1 MNARLIARYRGRV
14 QGVGFRATVLFHA
27 DGLDVNGFVRNEP
40 DGSVL
45 VDIDGPKPHLQDLL
59 DRIDSRPAGSIDD
72 REIIW
77 SDSLGRNSGFSIG

>member
-1 MNARLIARYRGRV
+1 MNARLIARYQGRV

-45 VDIDGPKPHLQDLL
+45 VDVDGPKSHLQDLL

-72 REIIW
+72 QEILW